1 MRRNGT
7 FISAPRNAY
16 TQVASPL
23 RASVTVADMEILRAL
38 LETFGAAGAARNAAM
53 VLLDRQAEEDAV
65 EAVLRRLDLA
75 AAA

>member
-1 MRRNGT
+1 
-7 FISAPRNAY
+7 
-16 TQVASPL
+16 
-23 RASVTVADMEILRAL
+23 MEILRAL